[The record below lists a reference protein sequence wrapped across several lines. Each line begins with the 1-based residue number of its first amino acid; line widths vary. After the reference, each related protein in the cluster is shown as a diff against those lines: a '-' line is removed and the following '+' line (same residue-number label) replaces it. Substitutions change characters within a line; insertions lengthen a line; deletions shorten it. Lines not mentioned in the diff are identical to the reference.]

1 MIMMKGLF
9 MAEKYDAPWFD
20 ALSPVDRQAYV
31 DNATQLMIDLHTAA
45 SFIGVLGNMKGFP
58 VRSYQPEVDLQYF
71 VQESD
76 ADPRGTFEA
85 LAKNIVAAGGST
97 FDRSDADNGSVQH
110 VAELRFGSGR
120 VAYRAVWIERTPT
133 DAV

>member
-1 MIMMKGLF
+1 MQPEY
-9 MAEKYDAPWFD
+9 EKPWFD
-20 ALSPVDRQAYV
+20 ALNDDDALLYISQGETLVRDLRIAAHFMNNI
-31 DNATQLMIDLHTAA
+31 DNMCA
-45 SFIGVLGNMKGFP
+45 FP

-71 VQESD
+71 VQQTD

-97 FDRSDADNGSVQH
+97 FDRSDAENGTVQH

-133 DAV
+133 DA